1 MRRREYTMKVFVFGC
16 GEMGQEAVQDLYNS
30 GKFEEIVVGTR
41 TVEKARE
48 LGARLTSR
56 KTKLSIIPLDL
67 NRPQDLAVL
76 LTGFDVAVNCAGPN
90 YKYEV
95 LVARA
100 AISAGVDLVDINDDY
115 ETTFQML
122 ELDEAAKRAGVTV
135 VLGLGASP
143 GINNVL
149 VRAAANQLDDIEEIH
164 TAWVMSASD
173 PGGLA
178 LSYHLL
184 YSLSDK
190 ALTCENG
197 GLVGVRSFVDGKER
211 IQFPDPVGAL
221 DVYHIGHPE
230 PITLSRCFPG
240 AKMIDDKATFTPP
253 LVNDWIIDLGKKAR
267 EAKGPILVK
276 GRPIE
281 AMDYAASEFR
291 KKCLGL
297 KNVPKAG
304 ALRVMVKGRKASRLR
319 KVFFSSAG
327 RIAQGTGIPVS
338 IGAQMLAAGKVKGPG
353 VLAPEECIEPNEF
366 LYEVLNRK
374 IGKLNGWVEEQDQ
387 A

>member
-1 MRRREYTMKVFVFGC
+1 MKVFVVGC

-41 TVEKARE
+41 TVGKAQQVK
-48 LGARLTSR
+48 AHLTGG
-56 KTKLSIIPLDL
+56 KTKLSVIPLDL
-67 NRPQDLAVL
+67 NRPQDLAGRL
-76 LTGFDVAVNCAGPN
+76 RGFDVAVNCAGPN

-95 LVARA
+95 SVARA
-100 AISAGVDLVDINDDY
+100 AVSAEVNLVDINDDY
-115 ETTFQML
+115 ETTLQMF
-122 ELDEAAKRAGVTV
+122 ELDETARKAGVTI

-149 VRAAANQLDDIEEIH
+149 VRAAANQLDEVEEIH

-190 ALTCENG
+190 ALTYENG
-197 GLVGVRSFVDGKER
+197 KLVEVRSFVDGKER
-211 IQFPDPVGAL
+211 IQFPDPVGSL

-230 PITLSRCFPG
+230 PITLSRCFPA
-240 AKMIDDKATFTPP
+240 AKIADDKATFIPAF
-253 LVNDWIIDLGKKAR
+253 VNDWIIDLGKMAR
-267 EAKGPILVK
+267 EADGPILLEGQLV
-276 GRPIE
+276 E
-281 AMDYAASEFR
+281 AMDFAASQFYTR
-291 KKCLGL
+291 CLSL
-297 KNVPKAG
+297 KDVPKEG
-304 ALRVMVKGRKASRLR
+304 ALRVMVKGRKAGRVK

-327 RIAQGTGIPVS
+327 RIAQGTGIPAS

-366 LYEVLNRK
+366 LYEVLSRK
-374 IGKLNGWVEEQDQ
+374 IGKLNGWVEE
-387 A
+387 